1 LQSSVFK
8 LNSKLRPLLTAF
20 LLAVAFALIASGTAL
35 AREPVEITD
44 DLGNEIQ
51 LEQSPERI
59 VSLAPSITE
68 MLYELGLGDRVIG
81 VTSFCD
87 YPPRMLEEV
96 EEGEVTTIG
105 TIVEPNIEQIVEL
118 DPDLVV
124 AANINPVEDVERLQ
138 ELGLV
143 VAGFAPADLE
153 TTFSVMDRVGEMTG
167 FQDEVQQVMDEM
179 RTRLEQVEK
188 LVAEQEEEPSIFYEI
203 WNDPLQTAGANTFID
218 DVIKRAGAHNLGAEA
233 GEGWPEFSLETLIM
247 EDPEVYV
254 STPHSAEHVV
264 SPEAIK
270 ERANFDALTAVQ
282 EGRVHMVDQDVLSR
296 PGPRVIDGLIE
307 LTEAVHPHLSEELAD
322 I

>member
-1 LQSSVFK
+1 LQSAYFK
-8 LNSKLRPLLTAF
+8 FSTKFRPQLVAF
-20 LLAVAFALIASGTAL
+20 LVVIAFAIIASGTAL
-35 AREPVEITD
+35 AREPVEIND

-81 VTSFCD
+81 VTSYCD
-87 YPPRMLEEV
+87 YPARMLEEV

-138 ELGLV
+138 ELGLI
-143 VAGFAPADLE
+143 VAGFAPEDLE

-167 FQDEVQQVMDEM
+167 FQDEVQQVIDDM
-179 RTRLEQVEK
+179 RYRLERVEE

-203 WNDPLQTAGANTFID
+203 WNDPLQTAGENTFID
-218 DVIKRAGAHNLGAEA
+218 DVIERAGAHNLGAEA

-247 EDPEVYV
+247 EDPEVYL

-270 ERANFDALTAVQ
+270 ERDNFDALTAVQ
-282 EGRVHMVDQDVLSR
+282 EDRVHMVDQDMLSR

-307 LTEAVHPHLSEELAD
+307 LTEAVHPHLSDELAD